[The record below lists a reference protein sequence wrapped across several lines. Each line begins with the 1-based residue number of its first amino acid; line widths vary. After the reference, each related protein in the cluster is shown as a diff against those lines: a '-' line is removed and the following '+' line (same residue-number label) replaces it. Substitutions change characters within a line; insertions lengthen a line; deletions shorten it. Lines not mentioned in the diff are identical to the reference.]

1 MPAMAL
7 SLRRFLFPLACLA
20 MGLSLAAMSLYAHAQ
35 LLPKA
40 LQASE
45 PAEPD
50 PAAWEPPAIT
60 AMPADWW
67 SEFDVADEDEQNRRI
82 NAFLASLEDR
92 IDGLGPADH
101 DRASAALD
109 NLANLVRLL
118 KVTRAGEASAPFP
131 PVPTQD
137 AYSLREMLGLRAQSR
152 NIERELSSVR
162 VDIEQADRQLDF
174 LQSRRDELLRAYQ
187 SQPVESPA
195 KVLIGIDRI
204 TMRVEFELVT
214 ARQANLEAREKALEQ
229 RDQLVSE
236 QLDFAR
242 AHLEVG
248 DVTAEE
254 IQQHLDE
261 STEAV
266 AEADRQVTALQSQLL
281 DVLSADNINRSL
293 EQLRRQQI
301 TRAAAASELA
311 RLEAAL
317 ARSEANWYGLRTD
330 SLDGDLDLRG
340 AAADARALS
349 ERILPQL
356 DVWSENSRNTLV
368 SPPTDDSANA
378 AANQDIARTV
388 ARETLDLVEEIRSR
402 NDDLLL
408 VQGILTRDVLAG
420 QSGLR
425 KAWSRLKFT
434 IGSAWDHVIAAADYH
449 LFDIGDTPVTPGGI
463 LKMLFIIALAWLI
476 SWVARYL
483 IAHAAAAGEQFSA
496 SPVAYTLGRILHYV
510 IMTVGLFAA
519 FASIGFDFTSFAL
532 IAGALSVGIGF
543 GLQAVVNNFVS
554 GLILL
559 LEGSLRVGDYIE
571 LDGGQAGSSG
581 LAGVVKEINT
591 RATVVNTNDSVDV
604 VVPNSELVTTK
615 LTNWTLRE
623 SIARMRIPFGVA
635 YGSDKEQVKE
645 IAMAAAEDV
654 EFVLTNMPGRRPQLR
669 LFNFGDSAL
678 EFQMLLWVSRAGVRR
693 PHRIRCEFLWALE
706 TRLRE
711 AGIEIPFPQRD
722 LHVRSDFRQPP
733 GPVAA
738 ASFQPLEPDD
748 DVGGEPA

>member
-1 MPAMAL
+1 MPIMAL
-7 SLRRFLFPLACLA
+7 NAAKNRWQAAWLVVVLVTVLAPS
-20 MGLSLAAMSLYAHAQ
+20 GVAAQ
-35 LLPKA
+35 ILPKV
-40 LQASE
+40 LQSV
-45 PAEPD
+45 
-50 PAAWEPPAIT
+50 EPPTTETGEWVAPSIT
-60 AMPADWW
+60 DLPADWW
-67 SEFDVADEDEQNRRI
+67 AAFSVDDVEEQNRRI
-82 NAFLASLEDR
+82 DAFVTQLNDR
-92 IDGLGPADH
+92 IEGLEPDARQ
-101 DRASAALD
+101 RAQATLD
-109 NLANLVRLL
+109 NLGSLVQLL
-118 KVTRAGEASAPFP
+118 KVTAGGSPVSEFP

-137 AYSLREMLGLRAQSR
+137 VYSLRDMLALRAQLR
-152 NIERELSSVR
+152 TLEADRSSVR
-162 VDIEQADRQLDF
+162 LEIEQAERQLDF
-174 LQSRRDELLRAYQ
+174 LQNRRDELLRAYQ
-187 SQPVESPA
+187 SQPMESPGRIQ
-195 KVLIGIDRI
+195 LGLDRI
-204 TMRVEFELVT
+204 VSRVEFELVT
-214 ARQANLEAREKALEQ
+214 VRRDNLEARAEALGE
-229 RDQLVSE
+229 RHGLVAE
-236 QLDFAR
+236 QLEYAR
-242 AHLEVG
+242 AHMAAG
-248 DVTAEE
+248 DVTPEQVQA
-254 IQQHLDE
+254 QLAAAQ
-261 STEAV
+261 EAV
-266 AEADRQVTALQSQLL
+266 ADADGRITALQSQLL
-281 DVLSADNINRSL
+281 DVLSADTVNPSL
-293 EQLRRQQI
+293 ELLRRQQI
-301 TRAAAASELA
+301 TRALAAAELA

-317 ARSEANWYGLRTD
+317 VRSEANWYFLRADTLDD
-330 SLDGDLDLRG
+330 SFDMR
-340 AAADARALS
+340 AASTDARTLTS
-349 ERILPQL
+349 RILPQL
-356 DVWSENSRNTLV
+356 DVWSAESRNTLV
-368 SPPTDDSANA
+368 STPPGGSANA
-378 AANQDIARTV
+378 AANLDIARTV
-388 ARETLDLVEEIRSR
+388 ARETLDLVDQIRARS
-402 NDDLLL
+402 DDLLL
-408 VQGILTRDVLAG
+408 VQDILTRDVLAG
-420 QSGLR
+420 QSGIR
-425 KAWSRLKFT
+425 KAWASVRFT
-434 IGSAWDHVIAAADYH
+434 LGAAWDRVVAAADYH

-463 LKMLFIIALAWLI
+463 IKMLFIVALAWLI

-483 IAHAAAAGEQFSA
+483 IAHASAGGEQFSA

-645 IAMAAAEDV
+645 IAMAAADDV

-669 LFNFGDSAL
+669 LYNFGDSAL

-722 LHVRSDFRQPP
+722 LHLRSDFRQPEEP
-733 GPVAA
+733 PAA
-738 ASFQPLEPDD
+738 DGFQPLEPGDGREVD
-748 DVGGEPA
+748 

>member
-1 MPAMAL
+1 MPFMAL
-7 SLRRFLFPLACLA
+7 NLHLTRW
-20 MGLSLAAMSLYAHAQ
+20 LAAWLALAVVISGVPAGAQ
-35 LLPKA
+35 AQILPRA
-40 LQASE
+40 LQ
-45 PAEPD
+45 PAESTEAD
-50 PAAWEPPAIT
+50 PADWEPPSIT
-60 AMPADWW
+60 QLPADWW
-67 SEFDVADEDEQNRRI
+67 SQFSVGDSDEQNRRI
-82 NAFLASLEDR
+82 DAFVSQLNDR
-92 IDGLGPADH
+92 IEGLSPEARQ
-101 DRASAALD
+101 RAQASLD
-109 NLANLVRLL
+109 NLGSLVQLL
-118 KVTRAGEASAPFP
+118 KVTAEGAPVSEFP

-137 AYSLREMLGLRAQSR
+137 AYTLRDMLAMRGQLRGLEETRA
-152 NIERELSSVR
+152 SVQ
-162 VDIEQADRQLDF
+162 VEIEQAERQLGF
-174 LQSRRDELLRAYQ
+174 LQARRDDLLRAYQ
-187 SQPVESPA
+187 AQPIESPA
-195 KVLIGIDRI
+195 RIQAGLDRI
-204 TMRVEFELVT
+204 TARVEFELVT
-214 ARQANLEAREKALEQ
+214 ARRNNLEARATALRERQGLVAEQ
-229 RDQLVSE
+229 
-236 QLDFAR
+236 FAYAR
-242 AHLEVG
+242 ANIQVG
-248 DVTAEE
+248 DVTPEE
-254 IQQHLDE
+254 IQAQLE
-261 STEAV
+261 AAQAAVTEA
-266 AEADRQVTALQSQLL
+266 DGRVTALQSQLL
-281 DVLSADNINRSL
+281 DVLSDDPVNPSL
-293 EQLRRQQI
+293 EALRRQQI
-301 TRAAAASELA
+301 TRALAAAELA

-317 ARSEANWYGLRTD
+317 VQSESYWYHLRADTIDD
-330 SLDGDLDLRG
+330 SFDMRT
-340 AAADARALS
+340 AAADARALTS
-349 ERILPQL
+349 RILPQL
-356 DVWSENSRNTLV
+356 DVWAAESRNMLV
-368 SPPTDDSANA
+368 SAPPTDSANA
-378 AANQDIARTV
+378 AANHDIARTV
-388 ARETLDLVEEIRSR
+388 ARETLDLVHQIRARS
-402 NDDLLL
+402 DDLLL
-408 VQGILTRDVLAG
+408 VQEILTRDVLAG

-425 KAWSRLKFT
+425 KAWTRVKFT
-434 IGSAWDHVIAAADYH
+434 LGAAWDKVVAAADYH

-483 IAHAAAAGEQFSA
+483 IAHASAGGEQFSA

-510 IMTVGLFAA
+510 IITIGLFAA

-645 IAMAAAEDV
+645 IAMAAADDV

-669 LFNFGDSAL
+669 LFNFGDNAL

-706 TRLRE
+706 TRLRD

-722 LHVRSDFRQPP
+722 LHVRSDFRHPP
-733 GPVAA
+733 GPVAPDG
-738 ASFQPLEPDD
+738 FQPLEPEDD
-748 DVGGEPA
+748 RDTD